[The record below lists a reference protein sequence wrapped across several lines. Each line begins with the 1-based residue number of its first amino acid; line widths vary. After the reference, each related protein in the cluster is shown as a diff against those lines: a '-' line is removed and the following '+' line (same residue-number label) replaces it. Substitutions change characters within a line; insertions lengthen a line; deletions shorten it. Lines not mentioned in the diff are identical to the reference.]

1 MKVQILTEEEI
12 QSMIAREISKL
23 EGRMIHSV
31 SLLIDKKRFKSE
43 VSPSDLIDVL
53 MFSDRTRRILENAN
67 IDTIG
72 KLTSHTKGQ
81 LLQYRCLG
89 ENTLREITA
98 RLSACGLELKKP

>member
-1 MKVQILTEEEI
+1 MKIQILTEEEV

-23 EGRMIHSV
+23 EGRLLHAV

-43 VSPSDLIDVL
+43 VSPSDLVDVL
-53 MFSDRTRRILENAN
+53 MFSDRTKNILANAN

-81 LLQYRCLG
+81 LLQYRCFG
-89 ENTLREITA
+89 AKTLHEVMC